1 VNTPISDTSA
11 LGVKW
16 ITSTYSG
23 GNNNCLQA
31 AILALP
37 ANPSIAVRDSKTP
50 SGPALVF
57 PATTWQAF
65 VSGVSQSPV
74 AIV

>member
-1 VNTPISDTSA
+1 MNTPIPNASA
-11 LGVKW
+11 LNVEW

-23 GNNNCLQA
+23 GNNNCLEA
-31 AILALP
+31 AVLALP

-65 VSGVSQSPV
+65 VSGVSQSPIANV
-74 AIV
+74 